1 MARVTNRKK
10 QERLRELRIMSE
22 LLEVLRVQ
30 IHEGKTYDGLV
41 RAKKIVDDERERVL
55 SIMREAY

>member
-1 MARVTNRKK
+1 MRVTNRKK

-30 IHEGKTYDGLV
+30 IHDGKTYDGLV
-41 RAKKIVDDERERVL
+41 RAKQLIDDERERVL